1 MKLMKINK
9 SFDSKLINNFCKLS
23 GDYNPIHTN
32 SNYSSKKIIHGIAI
46 VLSALENLDHRY
58 NAISS
63 IDVKFLNFLNI
74 NEKIIFKYKKKNNNL
89 IIEGSSLNLDIINI
103 KLSFFEKNNF
113 LDRKNFFTNG
123 IPPKSKVLEFKNSDK
138 KKLHSLP
145 LFLSNSK
152 LKLIYPKFNKS
163 FNSNII
169 SALLCLTRIVGM
181 KIPGLYS
188 IFSGFKLNF
197 SKDFIADNKLNYQI
211 ADFDKRW
218 NLIKI
223 KLFNK
228 FTNGEILAFERPKP
242 VIQPSYKTI
251 KSKIKK
257 LNFKN
262 KKILVIGGSSGIG
275 EIFVKILSFYGAD
288 LTFTYLKNIEN
299 SKRIKKECKNKK
311 INYFKLDINHTY
323 LKKLSSVI
331 KKEKFDQIYYFATPK
346 IFNKESININVSVF
360 DEFYKFYVFEILKIL
375 NLVDNITPKKITFL
389 LASTVA
395 STENFNNLKE
405 YILIK
410 SFSEKI
416 FKLNIFS
423 NIKTKI
429 YNFKRVK
436 TDQTSSIHH
445 TVKFN
450 DIVVEA
456 KNAINLMK

>member
-1 MKLMKINK
+1 
-9 SFDSKLINNFCKLS
+9 
-23 GDYNPIHTN
+23 
-32 SNYSSKKIIHGIAI
+32 
-46 VLSALENLDHRY
+46 
-58 NAISS
+58 
-63 IDVKFLNFLNI
+63 
-74 NEKIIFKYKKKNNNL
+74 
-89 IIEGSSLNLDIINI
+89 
-103 KLSFFEKNNF
+103 
-113 LDRKNFFTNG
+113 
-123 IPPKSKVLEFKNSDK
+123 
-138 KKLHSLP
+138 
-145 LFLSNSK
+145 
-152 LKLIYPKFNKS
+152 
-163 FNSNII
+163 
-169 SALLCLTRIVGM
+169 M

-211 ADFDKRW
+211 VDFDKRW
-218 NLIKI
+218 NLTKI
-223 KLFNK
+223 KLSNK

-299 SKRIKKECKNKK
+299 SKRIIKECKNKK
-311 INYFKLDINHTY
+311 INYFKLDINHTN
-323 LKKLSSVI
+323 LKKLSNVI

-375 NLVDNITPKKITFL
+375 NLVDKITPKKITFL

-405 YILIK
+405 YILVK
-410 SFSEKI
+410 SFAEKI